1 MSFLE
6 IDHVS
11 FTYPRHDKPVL
22 TDVHLHFDQGVITA
36 LVGPNGSGK
45 TTLTRLMI
53 GVLRPSCGEI
63 RLEGRPLVEYSLG
76 EIGRRVGYVFQN
88 PDLQL
93 FCSSVAEEVGFGLAN
108 RGCQQETVME
118 RVAFYLDYFEL
129 KDYADVFPLHLSQ
142 GEKQRLAI
150 AAVLAND
157 PLFLVLD
164 EPTVGLDAY
173 RKRLLEDYLKKISRS
188 GRGMVLVSH
197 DTAFVD
203 RVAERVVILEKGR
216 VIEDSGRKGK
226 AADEA

>member
-1 MSFLE
+1 M
-6 IDHVS
+6 
-11 FTYPRHDKPVL
+11 
-22 TDVHLHFDQGVITA
+22 
-36 LVGPNGSGK
+36 
-45 TTLTRLMI
+45 TR
-53 GVLRPSCGEI
+53 P
-63 RLEGRPLVEYSLG
+63 
-76 EIGRRVGYVFQN
+76 
-88 PDLQL
+88 
-93 FCSSVAEEVGFGLAN
+93 
-108 RGCQQETVME
+108 
-118 RVAFYLDYFEL
+118 
-129 KDYADVFPLHLSQ
+129 FPLHLSQ